1 VQYLHRIPATVK
13 DEPMTSDAA
22 AVLMFADTTHTAAM
36 RNEVPHSV
44 HDPFLYVE
52 KGGERFAVLRA
63 LEVARMS
70 EVPRMRPLPLEEF
83 GLDELVASGLT
94 PERATLEIAL
104 RACRRLDIDRAV
116 VPPAFPL
123 ELADHLRAGGIEL
136 TVDAELFAARRRAKS
151 APQLAGIRRA
161 QTAAEAAVAS
171 VARALHDAAVGA
183 GGGLV
188 LDGAPL
194 TCERLKEGVAQAF
207 IRNGCGGD
215 DVIVAHGYQTC
226 VGHHSGSGQ
235 VVEGEPVTVDL
246 CPRDPESGC
255 YTDITRTF
263 VKGPVNQELALY
275 HRIVKESIDA
285 VHAAIR
291 PGLPVREL
299 HRISCE
305 PIAAAGQPTRLT
317 KRPGEV
323 LSDGFFHSLGH
334 GVGLEIHE
342 APHLDQND
350 GVLVPGD
357 VIAVEPGCYRQGFG
371 GVRLEDLVLVTE
383 AGGEL
388 LTDYPYDLA
397 PAPIERGVT

>member
-1 VQYLHRIPATVK
+1 MPQ
-13 DEPMTSDAA
+13 

-44 HDPFLYVE
+44 HDPFLYIE
-52 KGGERFAVLRA
+52 LGEERYTVLRS

-70 EVPRMRPLPLEEF
+70 ELPRMHALPQEEF
-83 GLDELVASGLT
+83 GLDELIASGLSG
-94 PERATLEIAL
+94 EQATLEIAL
-104 RACRRLDIDRAV
+104 RACKRLGVESAV

-136 TVDAELFAARRRAKS
+136 TVDGELFARRRRAKS
-151 APQLAGIRRA
+151 ATQLEGVKRA

-171 VARALHDAAVGA
+171 VAKALHDAEVVD
-183 GGGLV
+183 GGLV

-194 TCERLKEGVAQAF
+194 TCERLKEGVALAF

-235 VVEGEPVTVDL
+235 VMEGEPVTVDL
-246 CPRDPESGC
+246 CPRDPETGC

-263 VKGPVNQELALY
+263 VKGAVNEELSLY
-275 HRIVKESIDA
+275 WKIVKESIDA
-285 VHAAIR
+285 VLAAIR

-317 KRPGEV
+317 KKPGEV
-323 LSDGFFHSLGH
+323 LNEGFFHSLGH

-350 GVLVPGD
+350 DVLVVGD

-383 AGGEL
+383 DGGEL
-388 LTDYPYDLA
+388 LTDYPYELT
-397 PAPIERGVT
+397 PVPLQRGVQG